1 MSLRTALSSRL
12 SRRSLRRPLAATLG
26 AALLAT
32 IFTATVGAAPA
43 SATTSVNGYVVAV
56 WDGDTFDVDIW
67 GDGTSTPQRVRI
79 AGIQAMELSTY
90 SRDLTAVK
98 GECWGG
104 EAARGLAAL
113 ILHKQVRLTSRYTSS
128 ESRGRLLRNVDVLT
142 GGSYLDVG
150 ARMLANGVAIPDV
163 NKVEYLRNRSYMGIA
178 LWAAANKRGMY
189 GNPSHCGTGPAATN
203 RLGVTVNWKGG
214 ASVNGEWIRIT
225 NYGTTSVPLG
235 GWWVR
240 DNALRR
246 YTFPSWAWVRP
257 GSSVY
262 VHPGKGTSTSTHF
275 YWGLSAAIFE
285 DATGYPTYLGDGG
298 YLFDPQ
304 GDLRGWQQ
312 YRL

>member
-1 MSLRTALSSRL
+1 MSLRTALTSRL
-12 SRRSLRRPLAATLG
+12 SRPALHRTLAATMG
-26 AALLAT
+26 TALLAT
-32 IFTATVGAAPA
+32 VLSASVGAAPA
-43 SATTSVNGYVVAV
+43 SATSSVTGYVVAV
-56 WDGDTFDVDIW
+56 WDGDTFDVDIY
-67 GDGTSTPQRVRI
+67 GDGTSTPKRVRI

-90 SRDLTAVK
+90 SRDLTAVT
-98 GECWGG
+98 GQCWGG
-104 EAARGLAAL
+104 EAARGLGAL
-113 ILHKQVRLTSRYTSS
+113 ILHKQVRLTSRYASS
-128 ESRGRLLRNVDVLT
+128 TSRGRLLRNVDVLS

-178 LWAAANKRGMY
+178 LWAASHRRGMY
-189 GNPSHCGTGPAATN
+189 GYPTHCGSGPYQAN

-214 ASVNGEWIRIT
+214 AAVNGEWIRIT
-225 NYGTTSVPLG
+225 NYGTTSVHLG

-257 GSSVY
+257 GASVY

-275 YWGLSAAIFE
+275 YWGLSSAIFE
-285 DATGYPTYLGDGG
+285 DATAYPTYLGDGG